1 MLMEAITLLS
11 CGVINV
17 SLELGMELMRTD
29 EGLMIHCRGCAL
41 NVKELVWLKHIW
53 SRIIVPC

>member
-17 SLELGMELMRTD
+17 RLELGMELMRAYKR
-29 EGLMIHCRGCAL
+29 LVIHCRGCAL